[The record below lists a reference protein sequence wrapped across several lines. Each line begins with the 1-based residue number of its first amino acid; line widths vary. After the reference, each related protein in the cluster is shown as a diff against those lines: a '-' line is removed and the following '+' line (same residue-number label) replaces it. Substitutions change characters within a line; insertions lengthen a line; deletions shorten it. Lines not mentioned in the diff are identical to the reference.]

1 MNKGAKIGVSVV
13 AAAVLVGGGYGAYAL
28 VSGDSGG
35 AGAKKPRT
43 VVAEPPSQEL
53 AASGAKAFLDAWA
66 KGDLFGAA
74 KLTDDPDKAQAALQ
88 SFQDGVKPSAV
99 HLTVGGPTTAPSP
112 AASKSASAAASAPA
126 SAPAATGSPA
136 PTGVLESFKASLE
149 FAESGTPWNY
159 DGVLGVVKM
168 SDGTAAVHW
177 APGVIHPKLDAGET
191 ISVKPLYAAPS
202 AVTDR
207 KGKPLTGYASLT
219 GLLNQL
225 RAAAPQGGDPTDAGS
240 GVVISPSAPGG
251 TASGAPSGA
260 ATGTPGGTAGGSG
273 SGGTE
278 KLFTIKEPKPVPNL
292 KLTIDAGLQAAA
304 EQEVAATGKPSSLVA
319 VEPSSGNILAY
330 AFSPSTGQNR
340 AFSGATAPG
349 STMKVITSAALL
361 EAGVTPTSPMP
372 CPETTMVTGKSITND
387 EPGAHPEYTLT
398 DAFIHSCN
406 TSFIEKGKDALKPG
420 SLPAIAKDVFGL
432 GLVWKTGLSNF
443 DTDIPTEG
451 NMAGAASEFIGQG
464 RVRTNPLGM
473 ASVAATVQS
482 GVFRQ
487 PILIPGTDQV
497 KAARNL
503 APGVL
508 DSLRSLM
515 VQTVRA
521 GTAAEV
527 KPALPAGSGA
537 KTGTAEVDNS
547 PDANSWFTAYSGD
560 LAVAAEVQ
568 GGGHGATAA
577 GPAVSKVLRVGNSK

>member
-1 MNKGAKIGVSVV
+1 MNKGAKIGVSVI

-28 VSGDSGG
+28 VSGDGSGG
-35 AGAKKPRT
+35 AEAKKPRT

-53 AASGAKAFLDAWA
+53 AASGAKAFLDAWG
-66 KGDLFGAA
+66 KGDLFAAA
-74 KLTDDPDKAQAALQ
+74 KLTDDPDKAQAALEAFQ
-88 SFQDGVKPSAV
+88 SGVKPSAV

-112 AASKSASAAASAPA
+112 AASKSASAPASSSASASA
-126 SAPAATGSPA
+126 SATGSPA

-149 FAESGTPWNY
+149 FADTGTPWNY

-177 APGVIHPKLDAGET
+177 APSVIHPKLDANET
-191 ISVKPLYAAPS
+191 ISIKPLYAAPS
-202 AVTDR
+202 TVTDR
-207 KGKPLTGYASLT
+207 KGRPLAAYASLA
-219 GLLNQL
+219 GLLNKL
-225 RAAAPQGGDPTDAGS
+225 KSAAPQGGDPADAGS
-240 GVVISPSAPGG
+240 GVVISAAN
-251 TASGAPSGA
+251 ASGNKGA
-260 ATGTPGGTAGGSG
+260 D
-273 SGGTE
+273 E
-278 KLFTIKEPKPVPNL
+278 KLFTIKDPRPVPNL
-292 KLTIDAGLQAAA
+292 KLTIDADLQAAA

-361 EAGVTPTSPMP
+361 EAGLTPTSPMP
-372 CPETTMVTGKSITND
+372 CPETTMVTGKSISND
-387 EPGAHPEYTLT
+387 EPGAHPDYTLT
-398 DAFIHSCN
+398 DAFVNSCN
-406 TSFIEKGKDALKPG
+406 TSFIEKGKDVLKPG

-432 GLVWKTGLSNF
+432 GLVWQTGLSNF

-464 RVRTNPLGM
+464 KVRTNPLAM

-487 PILIPGTDQV
+487 PILVPGMAQA

-503 APGVL
+503 SPEVL
-508 DSLRSLM
+508 GSLQSLM
-515 VQTVRA
+515 VQTVRS
-521 GTAAEV
+521 GTAAAV

-547 PDANSWFTAYSGD
+547 TDANSWFTAYSGN

-577 GPAVSKVLRVGNSK
+577 GPAVSKVLRVGNK